1 MHQHPRD
8 YAIRPRSAERDL
20 SRLRIRNLEI
30 QRFALLAVAGLLV
43 AVAGLL
49 AFALTGVL
57 VLGA

>member
-1 MHQHPRD
+1 MHQQPRD
-8 YAIRPRSAERDL
+8 YAIRPGSAERDL

-30 QRFALLAVAGLLV
+30 QRFALLAI
-43 AVAGLL
+43 AGLL